1 MGVETERKFLLK
13 NHSWK
18 EEITSLPRTLT
29 QGYFLRAQGG
39 PTMRVRI
46 ADNDAFVTIKGR
58 SRGEENISRSEFEYP
73 IPVTDAQAMLEEFCG
88 ERIVKKLRYCLNSPD
103 GFIWEIDEY
112 LENNAGLYTAEIELP
127 SPDTPFEI
135 PAWLGE
141 EVSADK
147 RYSNGSLSVTP
158 YSQWGE
164 ADHE

>member
-18 EEITSLPRTLT
+18 EEITTLPRTLT
-29 QGYFLRAQGG
+29 QGSFLRAQGG
-39 PTMRVRI
+39 PTLRVRI
-46 ADNDAFVTIKGR
+46 TEDRGFVTIKGR
-58 SRGEENISRSEFEYP
+58 ARGEDNISRSEFEYP
-73 IPVTDAQAMLEEFCG
+73 IPAADAQAMLEEFCG
-88 ERIVKKLRYCLNSPD
+88 ERIVKKLRYYLNSPD
-103 GFIWEIDEY
+103 GFTWEIDEY

-135 PAWLGE
+135 PEWLGE
-141 EVSADK
+141 EVSSDK

-164 ADHE
+164 TDHE